1 MNSEQDSRYYVGVD
15 VAKATMD
22 VAIWGDEN
30 VTQYGNHPAGVAE
43 LVAWLAKQPV
53 CGVVLEAT
61 GGLERLVV
69 GELLA
74 AEIPVV
80 VVNPKRV
87 RDFARASGRLAKTDR
102 LDAHF
107 LAHYGRTFEPPVMQA
122 TMVEA
127 DQLSDWVARRRQLV
141 EILIAEK
148 NRLRMSRDPVRPG
161 VQAHVDW
168 LGRELKAVEDA
179 IEQLIDQNPQWQ
191 DTDNL
196 LQTAPGVGS
205 VVAHTLVADLPELG
219 HLDRQQIAALVGVA
233 PLNRD
238 SGQKRGERHIY
249 GGRAAVRASLYMA
262 ALTAAHRSPVIKA
275 FYQRLLAAGKKKK
288 VALTA
293 CMRKLLVMLNAMVR
307 DHRPWLP
314 TT

>member
-1 MNSEQDSRYYVGVD
+1 MNREQDSRYYVGVD

-22 VAIWGDEN
+22 VAIWGDEG

-43 LVAWLAKQPV
+43 LVAWLANQPV
-53 CGVVLEAT
+53 RGVVLEAT
-61 GGLERLVV
+61 GGLERLLV

-74 AEIPVV
+74 AGVSV
-80 VVNPKRV
+80 AVVNPKRV
-87 RDFARASGRLAKTDR
+87 RDFARAAGRLAKTDR
-102 LDAHF
+102 LDAHV
-107 LAHYGRTFEPPVMQA
+107 LAHYGRTFEPAVMQA
-122 TMVEA
+122 KMAETE
-127 DQLSDWVARRRQLV
+127 QLSDWVARRRQLV
-141 EILIAEK
+141 EMLTAEK

-161 VQAHVDW
+161 VQEHVDW
-168 LGRELKAVEDA
+168 LGRELEAVEDA

-191 DTDNL
+191 DTANL
-196 LQTAPGVGS
+196 LQTAPGVGP
-205 VVAHTLVADLPELG
+205 VVAHTLVAELPELG
-219 HLDRQQIAALVGVA
+219 HLDRQQIATLVGVA

-238 SGQKRGERHIY
+238 SGQRRGERHIY
-249 GGRAAVRASLYMA
+249 GGRATVRASLYMA
-262 ALTAAHRSPVIKA
+262 TLTATCHSPVIMA

-314 TT
+314 AT